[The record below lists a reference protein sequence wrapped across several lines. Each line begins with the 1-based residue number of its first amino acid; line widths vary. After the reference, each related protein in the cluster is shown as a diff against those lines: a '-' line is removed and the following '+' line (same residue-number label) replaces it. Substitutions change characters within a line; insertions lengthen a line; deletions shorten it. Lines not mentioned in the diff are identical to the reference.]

1 MFPKNICKGVAY
13 YEGDKILFYDSAASL
28 IASFGRC
35 GCRFGFFYCYVF
47 RYTDDSSID
56 EMDPAYQN
64 ATVLDEHF
72 HDTNG
77 CKFIFLET
85 SLKETYIIALEKSAF
100 YDRYRYLPDSTTYIP
115 EERPFSAMIHVPN
128 NLVEVVIDEKNQVSY
143 FNTVGAYTKLS
154 VWIQVI
160 SIGILYVFEIIFF
173 CSIWHFYK
181 KRKNRSA
188 DRVSQK

>member
-35 GCRFGFFYCYVF
+35 GCRFRLFYCYVF

-85 SLKETYIIALEKSAF
+85 QFSSQQKSSTSPNHKKILKF
-100 YDRYRYLPDSTTYIP
+100 
-115 EERPFSAMIHVPN
+115 
-128 NLVEVVIDEKNQVSY
+128 
-143 FNTVGAYTKLS
+143 
-154 VWIQVI
+154 
-160 SIGILYVFEIIFF
+160 
-173 CSIWHFYK
+173 
-181 KRKNRSA
+181 RKI
-188 DRVSQK
+188 

>member
-1 MFPKNICKGVAY
+1 MKEIKYYFMIPLLLLLLLLADVAVV
-13 YEGDKILFYDSAASL
+13 L
-28 IASFGRC
+28 
-35 GCRFGFFYCYVF
+35 GFFYCYVF

-181 KRKNRSA
+181 KRKNRSV
-188 DRVSQK
+188 DRVSKK